1 MIEQRG
7 LGRRLRSVRFV
18 LLACV
23 VALCLVPGASMGQ
36 EGGGYQN
43 LEPGRRADL
52 NERVPVNF
60 VFVGYERD
68 DVDLGG
74 FIEGLPKEYKPVV
87 RSEYLQT
94 RPFQKDSVKKSLLG
108 LNYTYDY
115 NTFFAD
121 SGYEDRLFRH
131 LSRIAKPAPLSD
143 FQKLYNGNDEKF
155 CDDPPDLT
163 PGTPGNPAMCQKN
176 GVRDIKNNH
185 HIDAPSVEQWLA
197 QNAPAGVDTNRNT
210 VFFINW
216 WGDGPKPRES
226 FKHHVYTKTNEP
238 DPDTGFDFGE
248 ERESRKLIAWGGTT
262 ADDEESGLGSTQR
275 IWFHDLSAGPD
286 SFTDNWN
293 VDDPDLTGDRVED
306 YRLPPVWEYYAAE
319 GYRDE
324 SKLTGDLSKVSRYVA
339 IDLMFTSSP
348 LYPPQFTPRLL
359 PSRINL
365 DVNTVEG
372 WPGVNASRRYLTP
385 TLVLDEIDELH
396 RLPYSMDQQDLAY
409 KGKARECYLEF
420 VDFINSSLGR
430 KGRLCY
436 ERYQYSYRAVANL
449 FLYGAIN
456 LDELLGHDRRRTYQ
470 ATLLNWAVRDGKKG
484 QTIFPRL
491 GFADHNYR
499 NGTQSFV
506 FNFVSPASV
515 RFGYGLTTTEIHE
528 YGHHLNLS
536 HPADGFDYETKTD
549 FFADG
554 KFYFAGV
561 GHEINSMMS
570 YVELN
575 WDFSQFDRD
584 NTNRFQAAG
593 YINNANALAKRILSS
608 PKAGRAKSELKA
620 ADRYYGQAKAALA
633 AHDYGGTFDNAKRTY
648 EAVLDGARSAGV
660 KVKASNDGRTAVTAT
675 ERFTS
680 LIPGEYIDRPE
691 PSDEPPDRKAYTP
704 LGHRMRR

>member
-7 LGRRLRSVRFV
+7 LGRKLRSVRFV

-23 VALCLVPGASMGQ
+23 AALCLVPGASVGQ
-36 EGGGYQN
+36 EGSGYQN

-52 NERVPVNF
+52 DERVPVNF

-68 DVDLGG
+68 DVDIGSFNG
-74 FIEGLPKEYKPVV
+74 GLPKEYKPVI

-94 RPFQKDSVKKSLLG
+94 RSFQKDSVKKSLLG

-121 SGYEDRLFRH
+121 SRYEDRLFRH

-143 FQKLYNGNDEKF
+143 FQKLYNGNDKKF
-155 CDDPPDLT
+155 CDNPPDLT
-163 PGTPGNPAMCQKN
+163 LGTPGNPAKCQKN

-216 WGDGPKPRES
+216 WGDGTKPREG
-226 FKHHVYTKTNEP
+226 FKYHVYTKTDEP
-238 DPDTGFDFGE
+238 DPDTGYNFGE

-262 ADDEESGLGSTQR
+262 ADDEESGLGSTER

-293 VDDPDLTGDRVED
+293 VDDPDLTGDGVED
-306 YRLPPVWEYYAAE
+306 YRLPPIWEYYAAD

-324 SKLTGDLSKVSRYVA
+324 SKLTGDLAKVSRYVA

-385 TLVLDEIDELH
+385 PLVLDEIGELH

-420 VDFINSSLGR
+420 VDFMNSFLGR
-430 KGRLCY
+430 KGQLCY
-436 ERYQYSYRAVANL
+436 ERYRYSYRAVANL
-449 FLYGAIN
+449 FLYGATN
-456 LDELLGHDRRRTYQ
+456 LEELLGHDRRRTYQ

-484 QTIFPRL
+484 RSIFPL
-491 GFADHNYR
+491 GGFADDNHR

-506 FNFVSPASV
+506 YDFISPAHV
-515 RFGYGLTTTEIHE
+515 RFGWGLTTTEIHE

-536 HPADGFDYETKTD
+536 HPADGFDYETKTNY
-549 FFADG
+549 FADG
-554 KFYFAGV
+554 RFNFAGV

-608 PKAGRAKSELKA
+608 PKAGQAKSELKA
-620 ADRYYGQAKAALA
+620 ADRYYGKAKAALA

-660 KVKASNDGRTAVTAT
+660 KVEASNDGRTAVTASQ
-675 ERFTS
+675 RFTS

-691 PSDEPPDRKAYTP
+691 PSDEQPGRKAYTP

>member
-1 MIEQRG
+1 MTEKRG
-7 LGRRLRSVRFV
+7 SGRRLRSVRSV

-23 VALCLVPGASMGQ
+23 VALCLVPGASLGQ
-36 EGGGYQN
+36 EGGGGYQN
-43 LEPGRRADL
+43 LEPGGRADL
-52 NERVPVNF
+52 DERVPVNF
-60 VFVGYERD
+60 VFVGYDRD
-68 DVDLGG
+68 NVDSGG
-74 FIEGLPKEYKPVV
+74 FIESLPEEYKPVV
-87 RSEYLQT
+87 RSKFLQ
-94 RPFQKDSVKKSLLG
+94 KESVKKSLLG

-121 SGYEDRLFRH
+121 SGYENRLFRH
-131 LSRIAKPAPLSD
+131 LSRIAKPAPLTD
-143 FQKLYNGNDEKF
+143 FQKLYNGNDERF

-163 PGTPGNPAMCQKN
+163 PLTPGNPGRCQEN
-176 GVRDIKNNH
+176 SVRHVNNNH
-185 HIDAPSVEQWLA
+185 HIDAPSVERWLVE
-197 QNAPAGVDTNRNT
+197 NAPAGVDTNRNT

-216 WGDGPKPRES
+216 WGDSTKPREG
-226 FKHHVYTKTNEP
+226 FKHHVYTKPNEL
-238 DPDTGFDFGE
+238 DPDTGFNFGE

-262 ADDEESGLGSTQR
+262 ADDEESGLGSTER

-293 VDDPDLTGDRVED
+293 VDDPDLTDDGVED
-306 YRLPPVWEYYAAE
+306 YRLPPIWEYYAAE

-372 WPGVNASRRYLTP
+372 WPGVNASRRYQTP
-385 TLVLDEIDELH
+385 ALMLDEIGELH
-396 RLPYSMDQQDLAY
+396 RLPYSMDQQEVAY

-420 VDFINSSLGR
+420 VASANSFLGW
-430 KGRLCY
+430 KGQLCY
-436 ERYQYSYRAVANL
+436 ERYQYSYRPSANL

-456 LDELLGHDRRRTYQ
+456 LDELLSRDRRRTYQ
-470 ATLLNWAVRDGKKG
+470 ATLINWAVRKG
-484 QTIFPRL
+484 RTNEPIL
-491 GFADHNYR
+491 GFADDNYR

-506 FNFVSPASV
+506 YNFVTPAPV
-515 RFGYGLTTTEIHE
+515 RLGYGLTTTEIHE

-536 HPADGFDYETKTD
+536 HPSDGFDYETKTD

-561 GHEINSMMS
+561 GHEINSVMS
-570 YVELN
+570 YIELN

-608 PKAGRAKSELKA
+608 PKAGQAKSELKA

-633 AHDYGGTFDNAKRTY
+633 AHDYAGTFDNAKRTY

-660 KVKASNDGRTAVTAT
+660 KVEASNDGRTAVTAFQ
-675 ERFTS
+675 RLTS
-680 LIPGEYIDRPE
+680 LIPGEYIDRPQ
-691 PSDEPPDRKAYTP
+691 PSDEPPDSEAYTP
-704 LGHRMRR
+704 LGHRMRP